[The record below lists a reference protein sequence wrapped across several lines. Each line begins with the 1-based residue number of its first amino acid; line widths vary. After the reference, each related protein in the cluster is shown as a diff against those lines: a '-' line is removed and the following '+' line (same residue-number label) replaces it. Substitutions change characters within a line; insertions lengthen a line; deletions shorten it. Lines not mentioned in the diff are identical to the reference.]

1 MQEIP
6 KTQEDRKL
14 FWEKIIEEARK
25 YPAGVKAYCSEND
38 LTKDQY
44 YFWFKQLRTSHPEW
58 KNLSGAP
65 VRSRKRRRR
74 MQPETEVVERPR
86 RRKFSAKEKAR
97 ILKEAD
103 VSPEGQV
110 AALLRR
116 EGVYASQ
123 LLKWRTERDR
133 SALEPKKRG
142 KKGSPLT
149 TRVRELQERCER
161 VERQLRQANAI
172 IDLQKKISEIMETVL
187 TSESLQLRQS

>member
-1 MQEIP
+1 
-6 KTQEDRKL
+6 
-14 FWEKIIEEARK
+14 
-25 YPAGVKAYCSEND
+25 
-38 LTKDQY
+38 
-44 YFWFKQLRTSHPEW
+44 
-58 KNLSGAP
+58 
-65 VRSRKRRRR
+65 

-103 VSPEGQV
+103 ASPKGQV

-123 LLKWRTERDR
+123 LMKWRTERDR

-149 TRVRELQERCER
+149 ARVRQLQERCER

-172 IDLQKKISEIMETVL
+172 IDLQKKISEVMETAL
-187 TSESLQLRQS
+187 TSESLQLPQN